1 MGMGGG
7 GSGGAPAPQAQ
18 NTVQVQRPPPWVD
31 QYGPGFMEDAYN
43 VSQNPYNPYPG
54 GAEAMV
60 EGLNPTHQY
69 TLDQGR
75 GYLQNYLPGAMN
87 AMASIAGGTTG
98 STDPWARPVFTPK
111 GGGGGGPGGMGGD
124 GGMGGAG
131 GAGGAGTGG
140 GIGNAPAPVLP
151 PPQAPQPV
159 AASAPPPSMSG
170 ADAAGAAGDS
180 MWLRGRPGAATLQPE
195 DLPMLDNQISD
206 ARWNQL
212 LGLDYGT
219 QPGAYIAP
227 GAITPAYR
235 HLDFND
241 KPSQHEYNLLMQDE
255 ERRNNP
261 GER

>member
-151 PPQAPQPV
+151 PPQVPQPV
-159 AASAPPPSMSG
+159 AAAAPPPSMAAAPPAAAPASMW
-170 ADAAGAAGDS
+170 ARSDPAAFAAGGLTADVNDLISQRDWDNYLGLPTGGAWAGA
-180 MWLRGRPGAATLQPE
+180 RGNGPRGNYDRHDRPSKFEADMMAY
-195 DLPMLDNQISD
+195 DDD
-206 ARWNQL
+206 ARQN
-212 LGLDYGT
+212 
-219 QPGAYIAP
+219 A
-227 GAITPAYR
+227 
-235 HLDFND
+235 
-241 KPSQHEYNLLMQDE
+241 
-255 ERRNNP
+255 